1 VSDPQKLAKA
11 FDLMIWGL
19 TDAGYSKETIH
30 KFVVRARQDLGV
42 PQEESAKTKVKLDFA
57 EIVSEAESDSAV
69 DGSSEAPEPGKS
81 RRARAG
87 AEPN

>member
-1 VSDPQKLAKA
+1 MKLAKA

-42 PQEESAKTKVKLDFA
+42 TQEESATTKVKMDFA
-57 EIVSEAESDSAV
+57 ATVAEAENDSAV
-69 DGSSEAPEPGKS
+69 DGSSEASQPGKA
-81 RRARAG
+81 RRARTN
-87 AEPN
+87 AESD